1 MSPPGNSTVNMASV
15 VPYARVVEP
24 TQTMENQTVAAR
36 PAQENSSSPM
46 FVKAKP
52 ERESPPTKVPLT
64 GDLGSASQKKPRFV
78 KHGNDIGQKPIDI
91 QRRQDEASS
100 GSPQRRSK
108 QQEEDEINQ
117 QLKEI

>member
-1 MSPPGNSTVNMASV
+1 
-15 VPYARVVEP
+15 
-24 TQTMENQTVAAR
+24 MENQTVAPR

-46 FVKAKP
+46 FVKAMP
-52 ERESPPTKVPLT
+52 ENESPPTKVALT
-64 GDLGSASQKKPRFV
+64 GDLGASSQPKPRFV
-78 KHGNDIGQKPIDI
+78 KHGNDIAQKPIDI
-91 QRRQDEASS
+91 QRRQDDASS